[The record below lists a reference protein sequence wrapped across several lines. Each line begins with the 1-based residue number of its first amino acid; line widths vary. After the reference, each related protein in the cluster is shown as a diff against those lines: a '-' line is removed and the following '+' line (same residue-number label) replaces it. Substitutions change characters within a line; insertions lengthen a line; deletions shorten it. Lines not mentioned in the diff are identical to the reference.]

1 MPLLENDAIFAYL
14 NEYDPNHEIAE
25 GIFEKLRRGELRV
38 EISSIS
44 PLEMELIYRSE
55 KREGRLLKDLA
66 ALAALPNVEYVA
78 LTPDVALMSVYL
90 EQTLNL
96 SFFDSHYAAT
106 ALNLDGKIISFD
118 KACEKVPGLTRI
130 KPETL

>member
-38 EISSIS
+38 ENSSIS
-44 PLEMELIYRSE
+44 LLEMELIYRSE

-78 LTPDVALMSVYL
+78 LTPDVALTSVYL

>member
-1 MPLLENDAIFAYL
+1 MC
-14 NEYDPNHEIAE
+14 
-25 GIFEKLRRGELRV
+25 
-38 EISSIS
+38 
-44 PLEMELIYRSE
+44 RSE

-66 ALAALPNVEYVA
+66 ALAALPSVEYVV
-78 LTPDVALMSVYL
+78 LTPDVALTSVYL
-90 EQTLNL
+90 RQTLNL